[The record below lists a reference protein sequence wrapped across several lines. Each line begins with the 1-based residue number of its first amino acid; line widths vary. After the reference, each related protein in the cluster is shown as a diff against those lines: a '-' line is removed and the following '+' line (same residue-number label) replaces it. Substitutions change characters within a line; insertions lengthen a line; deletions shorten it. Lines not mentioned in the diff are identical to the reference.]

1 MFDFSLTLAIPF
13 ADLPALFLSRGLS
26 MASILVVDD
35 ELSMREFLTIFLEKL
50 GHSVISAANGEK
62 AMVMAQEHPVDLVI
76 SDIRMPG
83 MSGLD
88 LLARLKAQK
97 PELAFI
103 LITAFA
109 SPEDAVLAMKNGAF
123 DYITK
128 PFNVDEVRRIIQAAL
143 EKKQS
148 QAAEPIDD
156 FPEIIG
162 RSPEMMKIFDLIKRV
177 APTPANVLIYG
188 ESGTGKELVAQA
200 IHNRSQVAKKPF
212 VPIIC
217 SAIPETLLES
227 ELFGH
232 VKGSFTGAIADK
244 PGLFQLASGGTA
256 FLDEIGE
263 LTPLIQTKLLRV
275 LQEREFMPVG
285 STRTVQLNARIITA
299 TNRILEQEIIAGNF
313 REDLYYRLAV
323 VPIRLPSLRERAGD
337 IPLLVDYF
345 LKKYSERLGTPMQPM
360 SSYGMEV
367 LMQYDFPGNVREL
380 ENIIERGVAMSS
392 SNIILPDNL
401 ILSSHRRK
409 QSSAAA
415 TAAAA
420 QEPANPTAPEAARP
434 GAALPGLGSGPAAG
448 AGAGHSPADKPEQEI
463 FLAAHSEAE
472 LYERG
477 LDEVLE
483 QLERRLI
490 LHALAKADNSK
501 TRAAE
506 LLKLSFRSLRYKTKK
521 LGID

>member
-1 MFDFSLTLAIPF
+1 
-13 ADLPALFLSRGLS
+13 

-62 AMVMAQEHPVDLVI
+62 AMLMAQEHPVDLVI

-285 STRTVQLNARIITA
+285 STKTVQLNARIITA

-313 REDLYYRLAV
+313 REDLY
-323 VPIRLPSLRERAGD
+323 
-337 IPLLVDYF
+337 
-345 LKKYSERLGTPMQPM
+345 
-360 SSYGMEV
+360 
-367 LMQYDFPGNVREL
+367 
-380 ENIIERGVAMSS
+380 
-392 SNIILPDNL
+392 
-401 ILSSHRRK
+401 
-409 QSSAAA
+409 
-415 TAAAA
+415 
-420 QEPANPTAPEAARP
+420 
-434 GAALPGLGSGPAAG
+434 
-448 AGAGHSPADKPEQEI
+448 
-463 FLAAHSEAE
+463 
-472 LYERG
+472 
-477 LDEVLE
+477 
-483 QLERRLI
+483 
-490 LHALAKADNSK
+490 
-501 TRAAE
+501 
-506 LLKLSFRSLRYKTKK
+506 
-521 LGID
+521 